1 MRQIGI
7 DPGSVNFGVGDVRFD
22 GFRYDP
28 TTQEETP
35 LFTPL
40 HMELWN
46 LKTGTC
52 IRNSRVDGGPFELYT
67 IPSAPTYPKTEIGDW
82 TASLNHFIGA
92 SQWIFETPL
101 PDVTVENQFDH
112 IKSQG
117 NKFDMFLIS
126 NVFGT
131 SIHMTDLCNA
141 ASNGASMPL
150 HSRLIEKSSS
160 KYGMYQNGTHG
171 RDHDG
176 NKAECIQIMRSLL
189 KLSGHHGWIQFL
201 DSVLK
206 SGQKIDDLCDA
217 LSLAL
222 QKAIAKHTK
231 RQKEAKKKRPDEDAV
246 MEANAKQANAKQA
259 IGLRPVPYGNV
270 NHKLFDNTTYP
281 ILLSSVRI
289 DDDGNEFPDF
299 PSYDEA
305 EDTTKQASAK
315 QADAKQD
322 GAKQDKA
329 KPKRKYTPRKK
340 KDSDMDST
348 PPTKKRK
355 TQPKKKK
362 SDAEPIAK
370 PKKKAA
376 TKRKRKEIEENS
388 LTDEDPSPAK
398 KLKMNPLEFIEL
410 DED

>member
-52 IRNSRVDGGPFELYT
+52 IRNSRADGGPFEIYT
-67 IPSAPTYPKTEIGDW
+67 IPSAPTYPKTDIGDW

-141 ASNGASMPL
+141 ADMPTTATL

-222 QKAIAKHTK
+222 QRAIAKHGK
-231 RQKEAKKKRPDEDAV
+231 QQKEAKKKRPDEDAV
-246 MEANAKQANAKQA
+246 MEADAKQADATQA
-259 IGLRPVPYGNV
+259 IGLRPVPYGKV

-305 EDTTKQASAK
+305 EDTTKH
-315 QADAKQD
+315 AD
-322 GAKQDKA
+322 AKQDKA

-340 KDSDMDST
+340 KNDDADNT
-348 PPTKKRK
+348 PATKKRK
-355 TQPKKKK
+355 TQPKKKG
-362 SDAEPIAK
+362 DAESVAK
-370 PKKKAA
+370 PKKKKKKKSSPT
-376 TKRKRKEIEENS
+376 TKRKAKEIDENS